1 MHLSLKLNYPGTLS
15 VTAPILFLPLAS
27 DLHFW
32 VYFTLF
38 YVSPTVALT
47 PGGGKGEE
55 LGENVGSFTT
65 NLASYTWRKSSVHW
79 LTQKAIAEW
88 IHPVARLR
96 QYLTGVKNARM
107 SSLAFG
113 KLPLGVKGLSWQA
126 LVRFVGKLGSCFPAT
141 QWWETNTAV
150 PLQNSFQVS
159 KMCFKL
165 ICRTKII
172 DAES

>member
-79 LTQKAIAEW
+79 LTQKAIAE
-88 IHPVARLR
+88 
-96 QYLTGVKNARM
+96 
-107 SSLAFG
+107 
-113 KLPLGVKGLSWQA
+113 
-126 LVRFVGKLGSCFPAT
+126 
-141 QWWETNTAV
+141 
-150 PLQNSFQVS
+150 
-159 KMCFKL
+159 
-165 ICRTKII
+165 
-172 DAES
+172 